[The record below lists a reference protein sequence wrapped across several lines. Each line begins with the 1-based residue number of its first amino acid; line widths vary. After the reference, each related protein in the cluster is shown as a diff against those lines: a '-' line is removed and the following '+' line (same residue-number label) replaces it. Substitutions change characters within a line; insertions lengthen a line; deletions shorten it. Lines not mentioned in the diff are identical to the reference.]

1 MGLNPFELPYKEQS
15 LVGCE
20 REVGGDSSF
29 MAMEVFEL
37 RADSQLILFVCGGEG
52 DLVMYCGIMTRMPL
66 VLPDCTW
73 E

>member
-37 RADSQLILFVCGGEG
+37 ESSQPTDSVCDWRGRGFC
-52 DLVMYCGIMTRMPL
+52 Y
-66 VLPDCTW
+66 VL
-73 E
+73 